1 MPRPH
6 DSSRN
11 FILVGNLPCLD
22 LVNTR
27 PLRHGEPEEL
37 LATFADLVAWLE
49 RAGLIDGEASR
60 RALRRWDGK
69 AAGDRV
75 LQAAREL
82 REELREVAPRL
93 AEGGK
98 AGGGLVRA
106 INAVLAS
113 KPVVTMLAAEGREWR
128 MEERAV
134 SVQPL
139 HLLVPVARSAAWLI
153 EHGEPDLLRKCE
165 DPACVLWFYDTTRNK
180 RRRWCSMDGCG
191 ARAKAAAYYR
201 REKQRR

>member
-1 MPRPH
+1 MTRPN
-6 DSSRN
+6 DSSRD

-27 PLRHGEPEEL
+27 PLRHEEPEEL

-60 RALRRWDGK
+60 SALRRWDGK

-75 LQAAREL
+75 LEAARKL
-82 REELREVAPRL
+82 REELRELAPRL
-93 AEGGK
+93 ASGGN
-98 AGGGLVRA
+98 AGAGAVAR
-106 INAVLAS
+106 INGILAS
-113 KPVVTMLAAEGREWR
+113 RPVVTVLSAEGRKWR
-128 MEERAV
+128 TDEQAV
-134 SVQPL
+134 SDHPL

-153 EHGEPDLLRKCE
+153 EHGERGLLRKCE
-165 DPACVLWFYDTTRNK
+165 DPECVLWFYDTTRNK
-180 RRRWCSMDGCG
+180 RRRWCSMDDCG